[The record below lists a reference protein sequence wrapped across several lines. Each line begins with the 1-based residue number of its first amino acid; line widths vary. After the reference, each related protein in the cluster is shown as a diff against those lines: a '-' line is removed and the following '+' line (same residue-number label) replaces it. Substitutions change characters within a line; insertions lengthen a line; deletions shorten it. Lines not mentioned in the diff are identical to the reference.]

1 VAPDPAF
8 LRTEIE
14 AAKKR
19 LSDDL
24 VELRSETSRV
34 MGQLARVM
42 AALAIAYVGQRL
54 VRSLWGRYRS

>member
-19 LSDDL
+19 LTDDL
-24 VELRSETSRV
+24 VELRRETARV
-34 MGQLARVM
+34 KGQLVRIV
-42 AALAIAYVGQRL
+42 AALAVAYVGQRL
-54 VRSLWGRYRS
+54 ARSLWRRYRA